1 MHDRLHLQRLAQVLR
16 HHPVVAALATA
27 AAGVETH
34 LVGGVLRD
42 RFLGLPSHDFDA
54 VVAGDGRA
62 IAGRVADAL
71 GGTLVLLGGKAFA
84 AYRVVGAAA
93 GDVFVLDLWDRR
105 ATPLA
110 DDLARRD
117 FTVNSFAVGIGD
129 PERTAGDPIDPFGGL
144 ADLER
149 RLLRAT
155 TPESF
160 RGDPLRVLRLPR
172 LLGQLPGFAAEPAT
186 LGLARTAA
194 AGLVEVAAERVREE
208 LVLIF
213 KGDDAHR
220 GLALLAA
227 LDVYPGLWL
236 GSPGRPGATGG
247 AVRELESLAAA
258 AAWLHQLAA
267 AGPTGAGGAAAGEVD
282 LLAARLALT
291 FAHLPPAA
299 SPPRV
304 GAAAPARPTGT
315 EAAVESFRAAGYLT
329 RGVADRVRRLR
340 AVTAIPAD
348 ERARR
353 LLLHRLGDLWPTAA
367 ATLGAAA
374 LSRGPGEAERWRRDA
389 AGLAA
394 LVAADGERIL
404 APPRLLSGE
413 EVQVLLGVPA
423 GEKVGQA
430 LAAVQRAQVEGQIR
444 TREEAIALLSN
455 AAVVR

>member
-144 ADLER
+144 AAQAAPAASDHPGELSR
-149 RLLRAT
+149 R
-155 TPESF
+155 
-160 RGDPLRVLRLPR
+160 
-172 LLGQLPGFAAEPAT
+172 PAT
-186 LGLARTAA
+186 RSPPPPPYSRLRRRAGHPRLARTAA

-247 AVRELESLAAA
+247 AIRELESLAAA

-304 GAAAPARPTGT
+304 GAAAPARPRGT

-329 RGVADRVRRLR
+329 RGVADRVRRLH

-353 LLLHRLGDLWPTAA
+353 LLLHHLGDLWPTAA